1 MKLTIMA
8 IRQQQPK
15 MKAITLTFRAKEGTA
30 VELGGTWCE
39 IDGFFVKSTMASLE
53 KSSFFVKSSSSSS
66 LMIMFDDWILL

>member
-30 VELGGTWCE
+30 VELGGT
-39 IDGFFVKSTMASLE
+39 
-53 KSSFFVKSSSSSS
+53 
-66 LMIMFDDWILL
+66 